1 MPVRFGVQ
9 SRIESAGAEGL
20 TDDDPAKS
28 KWDASDANPP
38 QNQHILAQE
47 GRALGPDAQ
56 LDLRCRPTP
65 PKW

>member
-28 KWDASDANPP
+28 KWDASDEASDVHP
-38 QNQHILAQE
+38 A
-47 GRALGPDAQ
+47 R
-56 LDLRCRPTP
+56 
-65 PKW
+65 